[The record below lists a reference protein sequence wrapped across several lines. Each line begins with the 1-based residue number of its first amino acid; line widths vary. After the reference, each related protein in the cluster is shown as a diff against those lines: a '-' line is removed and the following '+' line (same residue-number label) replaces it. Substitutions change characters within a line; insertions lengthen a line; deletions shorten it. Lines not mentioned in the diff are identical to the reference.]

1 MHTWISTLKRATRGV
16 NDLSDEECL
25 AAYLARVQ
33 KALATIRVEDLT
45 RFVELIE
52 VTVTA
57 GAQVFFIGNGGS
69 AATASHYVNDLVMAY
84 VRTNR
89 VARVSSLTDNPALV
103 TGIANDYS
111 FDQVFE
117 HQLRALAQ
125 PGDLVIAISASGNSP
140 NLVRAMEYARS
151 VGLTTAAVLG
161 FDGGKLKGIAD
172 AVVHVHSELGDYGP
186 AEDAHLVINHAV
198 AAAIT
203 DRGE

>member
-1 MHTWISTLKRATRGV
+1 M
-16 NDLSDEECL
+16 SDEECL

-33 KALATIRVEDLT
+33 EAVATVRVEDLV
-45 RFVELIE
+45 RLVERIE
-52 VTVTA
+52 VTVAA
-57 GAQVFFIGNGGS
+57 GAHVFYIGNGGS

-84 VRTNR
+84 MRTNR
-89 VARVSSLTDNPALV
+89 VVRVSSLTDNPALV

-111 FDQVFE
+111 FEEVFE

-140 NLVRAMEYARS
+140 NLVRAIEYARS

-172 AVVHVHSELGDYGP
+172 VVVHVHTELGDYGP

-198 AAAIT
+198 AGAIRA
-203 DRGE
+203 RGE